1 MHTRLIQW
9 VGAVLLGA
17 HLLLSFFPTIKGMWS
32 ELFLYNAIPACAIAV
47 VIMAPRIND
56 RFAQPLIA
64 IAIGLWL
71 GGSLIS
77 SLSTF
82 FTINAPMDLLSNTA
96 YLLFY
101 PFAIVGLPRLISP
114 SRKLS
119 LLEIFDASIVGL
131 GLSTLGTTLFLK
143 PVLPHFNGDL
153 GQTFFA
159 LVFPVAD
166 LILLSLTLAAVI
178 AQGITKRGIV
188 LAFGVIV
195 FSITDFL
202 YLGMHI
208 RGSYTFGSI
217 VDDGWLLGILIISIS
232 FSINSPDA
240 IDDKNTN
247 PILITLSVFLSA
259 TLLALIA
266 IRPGYFPSFVLI
278 PAIATLL
285 LAFIRM
291 SIALKAARSIGHE
304 RFLARTDELTN
315 LPNRRTLISEI
326 ENFMGKDGSLMLL
339 DLDGFKPVN
348 DLHGHAAGDKVLQQV
363 ALRFSR
369 ALPHGALLARLGGD
383 EFGVL
388 YEGSYE
394 SAMDVALALRATLS
408 YPFTVESHTI
418 QIGVSIGL
426 AANNGAP
433 DLLRRADDAMY
444 RAKREGLGVCRI

>member
-1 MHTRLIQW
+1 
-9 VGAVLLGA
+9 
-17 HLLLSFFPTIKGMWS
+17 MWS
-32 ELFLYNAIPACAIAV
+32 ELFLYNAIPLFAIAI
-47 VIMAPRIND
+47 VIKAPRIND

-71 GGSLIS
+71 GGSVIS
-77 SLSTF
+77 SLSSF
-82 FTINAPMDLLSNTA
+82 FFINAPTELLSNTA

-166 LILLSLTLAAVI
+166 LILLSLTLAAVM
-178 AQGITKRGIV
+178 AQGATRRGIV

-208 RGSYTFGSI
+208 RGSYTFGSL
-217 VDDGWLLGILIISIS
+217 VDDGWILGILIISIS
-232 FSINSPDA
+232 FCIQSPETVDNR
-240 IDDKNTN
+240 NTN

-266 IRPGYFPSFVLI
+266 IRPGYFPTFVLI

-348 DLHGHAAGDKVLQQV
+348 DAHGHAAGDKVLQQV

>member
-1 MHTRLIQW
+1 MRTRLIQW

-17 HLLLSFFPTIKGMWS
+17 HLILSFFPTIKGMWS
-32 ELFLYNAIPACAIAV
+32 ELFLYNAIPVCAVAV
-47 VIMAPRIND
+47 VLKAPRIND

-71 GGSLIS
+71 SGSLIS
-77 SLSTF
+77 SLSSF
-82 FTINAPMDLLSNTA
+82 FTFNAPTELLSNTA

-101 PFAIVGLPRLISP
+101 PFALVGLPRLLSP
-114 SRKLS
+114 SRKFS

-143 PVLPHFNGDL
+143 PVLPHFNGNL
-153 GQTFFA
+153 EQTFFA
-159 LVFPVAD
+159 LVYPVAD
-166 LILLSLTLAAVI
+166 LILLSLTFAAVM
-178 AQGITKRGIV
+178 AQGATRRGLV
-188 LAFGVIV
+188 LACGVFV

-232 FSINSPDA
+232 FGIQGA
-240 IDDKNTN
+240 EVIDEKTTN

-291 SIALKAARSIGHE
+291 AIALKAARSIGHE
-304 RFLARTDELTN
+304 RLLARTDELTN
-315 LPNRRTLISEI
+315 LPNRRTLISAI
-326 ENFMGKDGSLMLL
+326 ENFMDKDGSLLLL

-348 DLHGHAAGDKVLQQV
+348 DAHGHAAGDKVLQQV
-363 ALRFSR
+363 ALRFGR

-408 YPFTVESHTI
+408 YPFIVESQTI
-418 QIGVSIGL
+418 QIGVSIGV

>member
-1 MHTRLIQW
+1 MRTRLIQGA
-9 VGAVLLGA
+9 GAVLLGV
-17 HLLLSFFPTIKGMWS
+17 HLLLSFFPFIKGMWS
-32 ELFLYNAIPACAIAV
+32 ELFLYNAIPVCAIAV
-47 VIMAPRIND
+47 VIKAPRIND

-77 SLSTF
+77 SLSSF
-82 FTINAPMDLLSNTA
+82 FTIRAPTELLSNTA

-101 PFAIVGLPRLISP
+101 PFAMVGLPRLISP

>member
-56 RFAQPLIA
+56 RFTQPLIA
-64 IAIGLWL
+64 TAIGLWL

-159 LVFPVAD
+159 LVYPVSD
-166 LILLSLTLAAVI
+166 LILLSLTLAAVM
-178 AQGITKRGIV
+178 AQGATRRGIV
-188 LAFGVIV
+188 LACGVIV

-208 RGSYTFGSI
+208 RGTYSFGSL

-232 FSINSPDA
+232 FSIHGSDA
-240 IDDKNTN
+240 IEDRNTN

-278 PAIATLL
+278 PALATLL

-304 RFLARTDELTN
+304 RLLARTDELTN

-326 ENFMGKDGSLMLL
+326 ENFMGKDGSLLLL

-348 DLHGHAAGDKVLQQV
+348 DAHGHAAGDKVLQQV

>member
-1 MHTRLIQW
+1 MRTRFIQW
-9 VGAVLLGA
+9 AAPVLLGM
-17 HLLLSFFPTIKGMWS
+17 HLIVSFFPTIKGMWS
-32 ELFLYNAIPACAIAV
+32 ELFLYNAIPICAIAV
-47 VIMAPRIND
+47 VIKAPRIND

-64 IAIGLWL
+64 TAIGLWL

-77 SLSTF
+77 SLSSF
-82 FTINAPMDLLSNTA
+82 FTIHAPTELLSNTA

-153 GQTFFA
+153 EQTFFA
-159 LVFPVAD
+159 LVYPVAD
-166 LILLSLTLAAVI
+166 LILLSLTLAAVM
-178 AQGITKRGIV
+178 AQGATRRGIV
-188 LAFGVIV
+188 LACGVIV
-195 FSITDFL
+195 FSVTDFL

-208 RGSYTFGSI
+208 RGSYAFGSI

-232 FSINSPDA
+232 FTIQSPET
-240 IDDKNTN
+240 IEDKNTN

-278 PAIATLL
+278 PALATLL

-291 SIALKAARSIGHE
+291 AIALKAARSIGHE
-304 RFLARTDELTN
+304 RLLARTDELTN

-348 DLHGHAAGDKVLQQV
+348 DAHGHAAGDKVLQQV

-408 YPFTVESHTI
+408 YPFSVESHTI
-418 QIGVSIGL
+418 QIGVSIGV

>member
-1 MHTRLIQW
+1 M
-9 VGAVLLGA
+9 LLGV
-17 HLLLSFFPTIKGMWS
+17 HLLVSFFPSIRGMWS
-32 ELFLYNAIPACAIAV
+32 ELFLYNAIPICAIAV
-47 VIMAPRIND
+47 VIKAPRIND

-71 GGSLIS
+71 GGSIIS
-77 SLSTF
+77 SLSSF
-82 FTINAPMDLLSNTA
+82 FTIDAPTELLSNTA

-159 LVFPVAD
+159 LVYPVAD
-166 LILLSLTLAAVI
+166 LILLSLTLAAVM
-178 AQGITKRGIV
+178 AQGATRRGIV
-188 LAFGVIV
+188 LACGVIV
-195 FSITDFL
+195 FSVTDFL

-232 FSINSPDA
+232 FSIQSTEA

-278 PAIATLL
+278 PALATLL

-291 SIALKAARSIGHE
+291 AIALKAARSIGHE
-304 RFLARTDELTN
+304 RLLARTDELTN

-348 DLHGHAAGDKVLQQV
+348 DAHGHAAGDKVLQQV

-408 YPFTVESHTI
+408 YPFTVENHTI
-418 QIGVSIGL
+418 QIGVSIGV

>member
-1 MHTRLIQW
+1 
-9 VGAVLLGA
+9 
-17 HLLLSFFPTIKGMWS
+17 MWS
-32 ELFLYNAIPACAIAV
+32 ELFLYNAIPLFAIAI
-47 VIMAPRIND
+47 VIKAPRIND

-77 SLSTF
+77 SLSSF
-82 FTINAPMDLLSNTA
+82 FFINAPTALLSNTA

-101 PFAIVGLPRLISP
+101 PFAVVGLPRLISP

-153 GQTFFA
+153 SQTFFA

-166 LILLSLTLAAVI
+166 LILLSLTLAAVM
-178 AQGITKRGIV
+178 AQGATRRGIV

-208 RGSYTFGSI
+208 RGSYTFGSL
-217 VDDGWLLGILIISIS
+217 VDDGWILGILIISIS
-232 FSINSPDA
+232 FCIQSPETVDN
-240 IDDKNTN
+240 KNTN

-266 IRPGYFPSFVLI
+266 IRPGYFPTFVLI

-348 DLHGHAAGDKVLQQV
+348 DAHGHAAGDKVLQQV

>member
-1 MHTRLIQW
+1 MRTRLLVS
-9 VGAVLLGA
+9 VGPLLLVL
-17 HLLLSFFPTIKGMWS
+17 HLLLNFFPSVKGVWS
-32 ELFLYNAIPACAIAV
+32 ELYLYNAITLTAIAV
-47 VIMAPRIND
+47 VMNAPRVND

-64 IAIGLWL
+64 AAFGLWL
-71 GGSLIS
+71 SGSLIS
-77 SLSTF
+77 SISSYFLLS
-82 FTINAPMDLLSNTA
+82 APTQLLSNIA

-101 PFAIVGLPRLISP
+101 PLAIVALPRLLSP
-114 SRKLS
+114 SRKFS
-119 LLEIFDASIVGL
+119 TLEIFDASIVGL
-131 GLSTLGTTLFLK
+131 GLTTLGTTFFLK

-153 GQTFFA
+153 VQTFFA
-159 LVFPVAD
+159 IIYPIAD
-166 LILLSLTLAAVI
+166 LIVISLTLATTL
-178 AQGITKRGIV
+178 AQGPSKRGLV
-188 LAFGVIV
+188 LATGVLT

-208 RGSYTFGSI
+208 NNTYTFGSLI
-217 VDDGWLLGILIISIS
+217 DDGWLLGLLIIALS
-232 FSINSPDA
+232 FHCTGSDSL
-240 IDDKNTN
+240 DDESTN

-266 IRPGYFPSFVLI
+266 LRPGYFPNFVLI

-291 SIALKAARSIGHE
+291 TIALKAAKNIGHE
-304 RFLARTDELTN
+304 RILARTDELTG

-326 ENFMGKDGSLMLL
+326 ESFMAKDGSLMLL

-348 DLHGHAAGDKVLQQV
+348 DSHGHAAGDKVLQQV

-394 SAMDVALALRATLS
+394 SVMDLALALRATLS
-408 YPFTVESHTI
+408 YPFTIEGHHI
-418 QIGVSIGL
+418 QIGVSIGV

-444 RAKREGLGVCRI
+444 RAKREGLGVCRL

>member
-1 MHTRLIQW
+1 MRTRYIQW
-9 VGAVLLGA
+9 AAPVLLGV
-17 HLLLSFFPTIKGMWS
+17 HLFVSFFPTIKGMWS
-32 ELFLYNAIPACAIAV
+32 ELFLYNAIPIFAIAIV
-47 VIMAPRIND
+47 VKAPRIND

-64 IAIGLWL
+64 TAIGLWL
-71 GGSLIS
+71 VGSLIS
-77 SLSTF
+77 SCSSF
-82 FTINAPMDLLSNTA
+82 FTINAPTVLLSNTA

-143 PVLPHFNGDL
+143 PVLPHFDGDL

-159 LVFPVAD
+159 LVYPVAD
-166 LILLSLTLAAVI
+166 LILLSLTLAAVL
-178 AQGITKRGIV
+178 AQGATRRGIV
-188 LAFGVIV
+188 LACGVIV

-208 RGSYTFGSI
+208 RGTYSFGSL

-232 FSINSPDA
+232 FSIHGSDA
-240 IDDKNTN
+240 IEDKNTN

-278 PAIATLL
+278 PALATLL

-291 SIALKAARSIGHE
+291 AIALKAARSIGHE
-304 RFLARTDELTN
+304 RLLARTDELTN

-348 DLHGHAAGDKVLQQV
+348 DAHGHAAGDKVLQQV

-408 YPFTVESHTI
+408 YPFNVESHSI
-418 QIGVSIGL
+418 QISVSIGV

>member
-1 MHTRLIQW
+1 MRTRLIQ
-9 VGAVLLGA
+9 GAGAALLGV
-17 HLLLSFFPTIKGMWS
+17 HLLLSFFPSIKGMWS
-32 ELFLYNAIPACAIAV
+32 ELFLYNAIPVCAIAV
-47 VIMAPRIND
+47 VIKAPRIND

-77 SLSTF
+77 SLSSF
-82 FTINAPMDLLSNTA
+82 FTIRAPTELLSNTA

-101 PFAIVGLPRLISP
+101 PFAMVGLPRLISP

>member
-1 MHTRLIQW
+1 MRTRLIQW
-9 VGAVLLGA
+9 AGPVLLGA
-17 HLLLSFFPTIKGMWS
+17 HLLLSFFPAIKGVWS
-32 ELFLYNAIPACAIAV
+32 ELFLYNAIPACAIAI
-47 VIMAPRIND
+47 VIKAPRIND

-64 IAIGLWL
+64 TAIGLWL
-71 GGSLIS
+71 SGSLIS
-77 SLSTF
+77 SLSSF
-82 FTINAPMDLLSNTA
+82 FAINAPMELLSNTA

-153 GQTFFA
+153 EQTFFA
-159 LVFPVAD
+159 LVYPVAD
-166 LILLSLTLAAVI
+166 LILLSLTLAAVM
-178 AQGITKRGIV
+178 AQGATRRGIV
-188 LAFGVIV
+188 LACGVIV
-195 FSITDFL
+195 FSVTDFL

-208 RGSYTFGSI
+208 RGSYSFGSI

-232 FSINSPDA
+232 FTIQSPET
-240 IDDKNTN
+240 IEDKNTN

-278 PAIATLL
+278 PALATLL

-291 SIALKAARSIGHE
+291 AIALKAARSIGHE
-304 RFLARTDELTN
+304 RLLARTDELTN

-348 DLHGHAAGDKVLQQV
+348 DAHGHAAGDKVLQQV
-363 ALRFSR
+363 AQRFSR

-408 YPFTVESHTI
+408 YPFTIENHTI
-418 QIGVSIGL
+418 QIGVSIGV